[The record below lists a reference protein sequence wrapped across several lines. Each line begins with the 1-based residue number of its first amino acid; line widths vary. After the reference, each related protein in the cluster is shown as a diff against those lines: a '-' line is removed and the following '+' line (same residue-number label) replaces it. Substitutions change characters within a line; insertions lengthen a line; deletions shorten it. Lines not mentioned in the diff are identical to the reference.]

1 MSAHIDDSISYQGN
15 QGNQASHARLETL
28 AARPAAALAGAW
40 KTWQVTA
47 ALVIGLIA
55 AGALGATAAL
65 NWIKGS
71 ERAVSPGPL
80 GALYGVQLVN
90 GQVYYGIL
98 QEVKPAYIR
107 LGDVYYIQS
116 YQQPNGQPGNRVVSR
131 RKNDWHGPEAQ
142 TIPTD
147 KILTLD
153 VVGPQSQLA
162 KLIQQDKGI
171 AP

>member
-1 MSAHIDDSISYQGN
+1 MSAQLDDSISYQGT
-15 QGNQASHARLETL
+15 HAKLEAL
-28 AARPAAALAGAW
+28 AVRPAAAPAAAW
-40 KTWQVTA
+40 KSWQVMA
-47 ALVIGLIA
+47 ALLIGLIA
-55 AGALGATAAL
+55 AAAL
-65 NWIKGS
+65 AASAAFDWSRGS

-80 GALYGVQLVN
+80 GALYSVQLVN

-131 RKNDWHGPEAQ
+131 RKNDWHGPESQ

-162 KLIQQDKGI
+162 KLIQQDKGN